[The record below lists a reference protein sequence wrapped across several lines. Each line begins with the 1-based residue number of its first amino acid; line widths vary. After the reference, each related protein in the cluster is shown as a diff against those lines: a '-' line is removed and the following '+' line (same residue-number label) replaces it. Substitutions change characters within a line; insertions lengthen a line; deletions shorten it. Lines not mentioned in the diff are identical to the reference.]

1 MTRMTDASLPPHTRR
16 SAETWAAV
24 RADYEAGAS
33 TPVIGE
39 RYGLD
44 PRSVRR
50 RAAREAWQR
59 ADPAPRRFDPL
70 RARIEADMERLPELA
85 EVCDIKEED
94 RRNLLL
100 LPDARALCR
109 YAFRRAAESAA
120 LDGPAESAAWLRVVR
135 LAVAVGSR
143 IDADVRPFGPGD
155 YLRASMIAAIMAERE
170 VAADGELGTES
181 DMSAES
187 AENDGGPDS
196 SD

>member
-1 MTRMTDASLPPHTRR
+1 MTDAPLPPCTRR
-16 SAETWAAV
+16 SPETWAAV
-24 RADYEAGAS
+24 REDYEAGAS

-44 PRSVRR
+44 ARSVRR
-50 RAAREAWQR
+50 RAAREAWRR
-59 ADPAPRRFDPL
+59 ADPGPRRFDPL
-70 RARIEADMERLPELA
+70 RTRIEADMERLPELA
-85 EVCDIKEED
+85 EICDIREED
-94 RRNLLL
+94 QRKLLL
-100 LPDARALCR
+100 LPDAQALCR

-135 LAVAVGSR
+135 LAVAVSCR

-155 YLRASMIAAIMAERE
+155 YMRASMIAAIRAERE
-170 VAADGELGTES
+170 GSGDGELGTES

-196 SD
+196 SG